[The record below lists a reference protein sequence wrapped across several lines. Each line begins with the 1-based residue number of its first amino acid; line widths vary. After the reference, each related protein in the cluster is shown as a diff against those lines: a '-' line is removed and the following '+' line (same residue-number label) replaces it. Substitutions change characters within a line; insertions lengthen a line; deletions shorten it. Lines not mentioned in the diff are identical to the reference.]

1 MKTQKINMSFAAYG
15 DAVFEQKAQAILS
28 SMTNNPA
35 FPNPVPTLQ
44 EVTNALAQYS
54 ADLVA
59 AASLDRT
66 AVAMKNKS
74 RTLLE
79 NLLRQLGMYIMYVA
93 NGDAAILTSSGF
105 TLSKLP
111 EPNYIT
117 NPGNVTL
124 ANGVSTGVMEV
135 SVGAVKGAKGYV
147 YQIAGEEP
155 VTGTEWQSTNSS
167 RSKFTYTNLQP
178 GKRYWV
184 RVAATGSGE
193 QIAYSPVAS
202 QFVQ

>member
-1 MKTQKINMSFAAYG
+1 MKTQKINISFSAFG
-15 DAVFEQKAQAILS
+15 DADFEQKAQAILS

-35 FPNPVPTLQ
+35 FPNPIPTLQ
-44 EVTNALAQYS
+44 EVTDAVAQYS

-66 AVAMKNKS
+66 AVARKNKS
-74 RTLLE
+74 RTLLQ
-79 NLLRQLGMYIMYVA
+79 NLLRQLAMYIMYIA
-93 NGDAAILTSSGF
+93 NGDVTILTSSGF

-111 EPNYIT
+111 EFNYIT

-135 SVGAVKGAKGYV
+135 SVKTVKGAKGYV
-147 YQIAGEEP
+147 YQIAREEP
-155 VTGTEWQSTNSS
+155 VTEAEWQSTNSS

-193 QIAYSPVAS
+193 QIAYSPVVS